1 LFFKEPSKRKVV
13 PAIHYRKE
21 LTQFIR
27 ETRELHGLLKG
38 NHGKAR

>member
-1 LFFKEPSKRKVV
+1 LIFKELSKKDAV

-27 ETRELHGLLKG
+27 ETRQLHGLLKEI
-38 NHGKAR
+38 HEKAR